1 MISTIMIKLHSTR
14 LWEFSIIS
22 KQALWLSSPRRW
34 EGWCWLCSNTKLVGE
49 KSGAHIALL
58 QKHWKCTKL
67 GGCRAKYTIAA
78 TIIWRACLLRGDH
91 RFWGQPSA
99 FVVLAMRKP
108 PASVLSALLCIL
120 YQIFAHISTAEVLFR
135 WWGQMCVGEVVKRV
149 MSPNV
154 NRWCLMS
161 LTFIW
166 CHWWNLNHACSYIQ
180 KVKVVSDFLFNV
192 IWTSTDA

>member
-22 KQALWLSSPRRW
+22 KQALWLSSPRGW

-67 GGCRAKYTIAA
+67 GWCRAKYTIAA

-91 RFWGQPSA
+91 RFWGQPRA
-99 FVVLAMRKP
+99 FVVLATRNHQLGCWRLFY
-108 PASVLSALLCIL
+108 VFYIRYVHISALQRFCLD
-120 YQIFAHISTAEVLFR
+120 
-135 WWGQMCVGEVVKRV
+135 GEVKCVWVR
-149 MSPNV
+149 
-154 NRWCLMS
+154 S
-161 LTFIW
+161 L
-166 CHWWNLNHACSYIQ
+166 
-180 KVKVVSDFLFNV
+180 KG
-192 IWTSTDA
+192 